1 MDAAV
6 LSVGVILERGDKNNK
21 DFACGLGLPA
31 RRSPFSFIR
40 NFRTMTYVYIAIFA
54 IVGAFARYGQTLAVQ
69 GFLGRDFPFATLSIN
84 ILGSFLMG
92 FLFFETLER
101 INLSPEL
108 RTGLLTGGL
117 GAYTTFSTF
126 SLESLNLIEGGEL
139 TKAALYVAASVVL
152 SIAAAIFGAFLSRN
166 LGVSA

>member
-1 MDAAV
+1 
-6 LSVGVILERGDKNNK
+6 
-21 DFACGLGLPA
+21 
-31 RRSPFSFIR
+31 
-40 NFRTMTYVYIAIFA
+40 MTYVYIAIFA

-69 GFLGRDFPFATLSIN
+69 SFLGRGFPFATLSIN

-101 INLSPEL
+101 INMSPEL
-108 RTGLLTGGL
+108 RTGLLTGGF

-139 TKAALYVAASVVL
+139 TKAALYVGASVVL

-166 LGVSA
+166 LGASA

>member
-1 MDAAV
+1 VFAR
-6 LSVGVILERGDKNNK
+6 LSLISYFFWIYR
-21 DFACGLGLPA
+21 
-31 RRSPFSFIR
+31 
-40 NFRTMTYVYIAIFA
+40 MTFVYIAIFA
-54 IVGAFARYGQTLAVQ
+54 IIGAFARYGQSIVVQ
-69 GFLGRDFPFATLSIN
+69 GVLGRSFPFATLSIN

-108 RTGLLTGGL
+108 RTGILTGGL

-126 SLESLNLIEGGEL
+126 SLESLGLIENGEMV
-139 TKAALYVAASVVL
+139 KAGLYIGASVVL

-166 LGVSA
+166 MGVST